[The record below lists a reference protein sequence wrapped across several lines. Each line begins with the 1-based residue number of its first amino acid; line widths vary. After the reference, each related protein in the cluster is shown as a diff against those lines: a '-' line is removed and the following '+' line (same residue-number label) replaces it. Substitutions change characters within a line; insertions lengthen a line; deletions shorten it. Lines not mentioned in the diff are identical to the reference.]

1 MWTHCELNVILTLL
15 GGYFDF
21 IFYFFCFV
29 LLGVVFLFL
38 FVLIFFLFQV
48 LSSHDVY
55 SDKRTIKEI
64 QEEKSLQLVTEASR
78 RSDTRSTS
86 ERVV

>member
-1 MWTHCELNVILTLL
+1 ML
-15 GGYFDF
+15 
-21 IFYFFCFV
+21 FFFSFC
-29 LLGVVFLFL
+29 LD
-38 FVLIFFLFQV
+38 IFLFQV

-86 ERVV
+86 ERVVLIFLFCAVPLSMTHLCSFFFFLLFF